1 MVHNNGPLKMLQ
13 WKPIV
18 MEHPF
23 HRLRVLHNGLTL
35 LQGLGVSGATAQAW
49 QEGKGVSVK
58 ANTQDSTAQALEQ
71 FYQSVVN
78 GKKVYADIKSGAL
91 TSKCVQM
98 SLDAMYENKIAKWV
112 DYPTFRF

>member
-1 MVHNNGPLKMLQ
+1 MGSEATV
-13 WKPIV
+13 V
-18 MEHPF
+18 M
-23 HRLRVLHNGLTL
+23 GLSGAKIYLEKKDKKLATVD
-35 LQGLGVSGATAQAW
+35 GVSGATAQAW